1 MLFPVAM
8 ALADQEPETAELD
21 PLEKVEQ
28 DQVSEASGTLD
39 IANRNLVATNRQ
51 DFTHSSSYK
60 PNCAGTK
67 AHDGDK
73 GTAWIPETGGKEDFL
88 EMSWGLA
95 VPVTQVDILEKNSAD
110 ISSLSLELFD
120 GSKWEAVSR
129 NGDSPRHLFEFPP
142 RPASALRIRIKTKAG
157 AGGITEVVVA
167 NGESKDPLPRYGSA
181 ALVAAM
187 QEAKAVVLFDGS
199 PYAYSRAGRGL
210 INQRTPEACLANGWT
225 IPVLEFLCNKL
236 GGKVESTEPGRLD
249 VTLNG
254 RSLTLETDSGTAIT
268 DQIKS
273 LSTQAGLEFM
283 RQGSLVLVG
292 LRLGALGED
301 SVVAELNDLLGRNP
315 SFTVIEPS
323 APSGS
328 QQPEKSGFSAFIET
342 CVAKMKSWF
351 ADPRPAPDATITP
364 TMAQEGVTYE
374 WPGFRSTADPLTN
387 ADAWLKYSETTAVR
401 PWVGAIQFMKPFV
414 LPQKQVESMEEF
426 EELKAQIRA
435 APEQNDVIATS
446 DFLKRYHKRLSDEF
460 VVYNTLG
467 MNVIN
472 QTAPKDWP
480 DNLHDDFVSWAS
492 TYALA
497 YYLAKN
503 FGVAA
508 HQYGNEPDAHFNQS
522 TDEQIARRLTLAAD
536 AVHCAVEDANRDS
549 GRNLKAIFSAPVL
562 ASDFTGRTARI
573 MMRNLY
579 TRYDGSRSPTPLF
592 QLFNRHRYGGRPHQ
606 NVLEVQ
612 KAKK

>member
-1 MLFPVAM
+1 
-8 ALADQEPETAELD
+8 
-21 PLEKVEQ
+21 
-28 DQVSEASGTLD
+28 
-39 IANRNLVATNRQ
+39 
-51 DFTHSSSYK
+51 
-60 PNCAGTK
+60 
-67 AHDGDK
+67 
-73 GTAWIPETGGKEDFL
+73 
-88 EMSWGLA
+88 
-95 VPVTQVDILEKNSAD
+95 
-110 ISSLSLELFD
+110 
-120 GSKWEAVSR
+120 
-129 NGDSPRHLFEFPP
+129 
-142 RPASALRIRIKTKAG
+142 
-157 AGGITEVVVA
+157 
-167 NGESKDPLPRYGSA
+167 
-181 ALVAAM
+181 
-187 QEAKAVVLFDGS
+187 
-199 PYAYSRAGRGL
+199 
-210 INQRTPEACLANGWT
+210 
-225 IPVLEFLCNKL
+225 
-236 GGKVESTEPGRLD
+236 
-249 VTLNG
+249 
-254 RSLTLETDSGTAIT
+254 
-268 DQIKS
+268 
-273 LSTQAGLEFM
+273 
-283 RQGSLVLVG
+283 LVG

-480 DNLHDDFVSWAS
+480 DNLHDDFVSWPSNA
-492 TYALA
+492 THRL
-497 YYLAKN
+497 KQ
-503 FGVAA
+503 FGIGLL
-508 HQYGNEPDAHFNQS
+508 QCQFSERKSNGPRTTFS
-522 TDEQIARRLTLAAD
+522 PLKGRGGTLF
-536 AVHCAVEDANRDS
+536 VFITLS
-549 GRNLKAIFSAPVL
+549 
-562 ASDFTGRTARI
+562 
-573 MMRNLY
+573 
-579 TRYDGSRSPTPLF
+579 
-592 QLFNRHRYGGRPHQ
+592 
-606 NVLEVQ
+606 
-612 KAKK
+612 